1 MGIPTVNIGDRQ
13 KGRVYGETVLNCN
26 DNETEIE
33 SINYALSDGFKQNAS
48 TPNPY
53 GKGQASKNII
63 EKLINLPLENLI
75 FKSFLTYR
83 KSMNSY
89 QTQKHYKK
97 LELLY
102 FCLKAII

>member
-1 MGIPTVNIGDRQ
+1 MTMKLKLKVVSIMPYQ
-13 KGRVYGETVLNCN
+13 MVLN
-26 DNETEIE
+26 
-33 SINYALSDGFKQNAS
+33 KNAS

-75 FKSFLTYR
+75 FKKFLTYR
-83 KSMNSY
+83 KPMNSY
-89 QTQKHYKK
+89 QTQKNYKK

-102 FCLKAII
+102 FCLKAE